1 MTRPTGTQGT
11 TSAERARLAAEL
23 RELKV
28 RTGLSLAR
36 LEERTPYSKSSWERY
51 LNGKTLPPRQA
62 VLDLCHLAREP
73 AARCLALW
81 ELAESEA
88 SGRARAEEPPTA
100 PAQQSPPPPASSPS
114 PASSRSPAADG
125 DTAGTTDADA
135 ANATD
140 TVKTTGSSPAP
151 ADETGHAVRKG
162 AAAALVAAVCALAT
176 GAVALVLFLLPHPGE
191 APRSFPSP
199 PQPVL
204 APLCGGATCEG
215 GDPMALHCGPH
226 PATLASHHTAAGVGM
241 ELRYSKECGASWAR
255 VWGAHVGDR
264 IEVTADGRSHSARVK
279 DADEAKDY
287 VYTPMAATRPGT
299 AVRACFRPT
308 TGGRPECVEGRTT
321 APPPTS
327 ATVH

>member
-1 MTRPTGTQGT
+1 MTRPTGTHRT

-23 RELKV
+23 RELKA
-28 RTGLSLAR
+28 RTGMSLAR

-62 VLDLCHLAREP
+62 VLDLCRLAHEP

-81 ELAESEA
+81 GLAESEA
-88 SGRARAEEPPTA
+88 SGRARAEESPTA
-100 PAQQSPPPPASSPS
+100 PAQQSSPPPASSPS
-114 PASSRSPAADG
+114 PATDG
-125 DTAGTTDADA
+125 DTAGATDAAPAKDA
-135 ANATD
+135 AHATD
-140 TVKTTGSSPAP
+140 TAKTTGTAAPAP

-162 AAAALVAAVCALAT
+162 AVAALVAAVCALAT
-176 GAVALVLFLLPHPGE
+176 GAVALALFLLPHPGGG
-191 APRSFPSP
+191 PRAFPSP

-241 ELRYSKECGASWAR
+241 ELRYSKDCGASWAR
-255 VWGAHVGDR
+255 VWAAHVGDR

-279 DADEAKDY
+279 DADAAKDY
-287 VYTPMAATRPGT
+287 VYTPMTATRPGT

-308 TGGRPECVEGRTT
+308 TGGRPECVEGRVT
-321 APPPTS
+321 APPPTP